1 MGINIRKA
9 SVWMWRVF
17 GWEKREQAGLG
28 INMRNVIILSVRV
41 GIGKREM
48 SESWILGIVKAIM
61 CGSLRESW
69 ISKYAKGFWM
79 RFVFK
84 SCVLCVWLV
93 FEVFF
98 FFFFL
103 EACVWVDMS
112 VWERERESLDS
123 KSAKNVICLDFLAF
137 SRNDRG
143 QWKWNT
149 KYMK

>member
-84 SCVLCVWLV
+84 SCVLCVRLV

-98 FFFFL
+98 FFFFVCGFCFCCL
-103 EACVWVDMS
+103 SWYVCMR
-112 VWERERESLDS
+112 ERERELRLEKCKKCD
-123 KSAKNVICLDFLAF
+123 LFGF
-137 SRNDRG
+137 SCFFE
-143 QWKWNT
+143 KWSWPMKM
-149 KYMK
+149 KY